1 MSMGSREAWT
11 DHLSERELD
20 EMEDAGR
27 IGRPAP
33 PPGPPEYAAHIA
45 NRDMKLLILE
55 RVGKEWNNCDVAL
68 LTLPGPAPR
77 PYYSGVLFM
86 DEGVQVVAGVNEYA
100 SETEARWN
108 AESQVADR

>member
-11 DHLSERELD
+11 DHLSERDLD

-33 PPGPPEYAAHIA
+33 PPGPPAYAAHVG

-55 RVGKEWNNCDVAL
+55 RVGKDMYGNDVAL
-68 LTLPGPAPR
+68 LTLPGLGPR
-77 PYYSGVLFM
+77 RFYSAVIQM
-86 DEGVQVVAGVNEYA
+86 DGGQQVAYGVNEYA
-100 SETEARWN
+100 DETEARWN